1 MSQII
6 IGDLF
11 VAHQLVLNG
20 GGVAALR
27 RRRSLARRLTGELEQ
42 GENICDFTR
51 RWQREH
57 YDGWSEND
65 FINQVV
71 QQAAERCA
79 RRATDRRAQ
88 RLPLAWRLSKSAEV
102 ASWDNCC
109 DDVGNKYSGQLGP
122 AVSRQTAT
130 SFQGGK
136 FCGVWAQYENEQ
148 EGEKKKRSR
157 FVVVVLLSS
166 SPLAA
171 VHLASTVHTTMYF
184 LVVMLENAAGN
195 SRYNWV
201 LGAAVLSTLSSP
213 P

>member
-20 GGVAALR
+20 GGAA
-27 RRRSLARRLTGELEQ
+27 APTIGGGAALTGELEQ

-79 RRATDRRAQ
+79 RRAKRPARA
-88 RLPLAWRLSKSAEV
+88 
-102 ASWDNCC
+102 
-109 DDVGNKYSGQLGP
+109 
-122 AVSRQTAT
+122 T
-130 SFQGGK
+130 
-136 FCGVWAQYENEQ
+136 
-148 EGEKKKRSR
+148 
-157 FVVVVLLSS
+157 
-166 SPLAA
+166 AA
-171 VHLASTVHTTMYF
+171 VGMA
-184 LVVMLENAAGN
+184 
-195 SRYNWV
+195 
-201 LGAAVLSTLSSP
+201 P
-213 P
+213 